1 MKYTYFANVKG
12 GKYFIRSLFQY
23 NNKSS
28 AFLSPGYSVF
38 TIITK
43 PTGNGYH
50 SYEWNWEDKFSH
62 ELKTWYEVRHLETL
76 DEVLY
81 QKSEQN
87 CRYFV
92 DKNTFARHPI
102 NLYKTFPRAYEVDLV
117 VNPLLSLGYSNWN
130 LKMKKLPTGDI
141 FEPTMNTDLDFVIKE
156 LQSRRNIVAYKEN
169 EYDWIHKFFLEG
181 NYKVL
186 EEEGEDV
193 YVNYITNHIN
203 RARMFQKYLKNTL
216 EYYKIPYETFS
227 LDTGDYCKTFG
238 LSKSIDIS
246 LHDNRFTKPPFLS
259 NILREKSKTWTENY
273 LAKV

>member
-23 NNKSS
+23 NNKSF
-28 AFLSPGYSVF
+28 AFFSPGYSVF
-38 TIITK
+38 TFITK

-50 SYEWNWEDKFSH
+50 SYEWNWEDKSTH

-81 QKSEQN
+81 QSPEQN
-87 CRYFV
+87 CNFV
-92 DKNTFARHPI
+92 NKDTFAKLPI
-102 NLYKTFPRAYEVDLV
+102 NLYKTFTRAYEVDMIM
-117 VNPLLSLGYSNWN
+117 NPLLSMGYSNGVGGRDMNWD
-130 LKMKKLPTGDI
+130 LRTKRP
-141 FEPTMNTDLDFVIKE
+141 PMNTDLDYIIKE

-169 EYDWIHKFFLEG
+169 LYDWVSNFFLEG
-181 NYKVL
+181 NSKVL
-186 EEEGEDV
+186 EEQGEDA
-193 YVNYITNHIN
+193 YVTHITNHIN
-203 RARMFQKYLKNTL
+203 EARRFQKHLINLL

-246 LHDNRFTKPPFLS
+246 LHDNRFTTLP
-259 NILREKSKTWTENY
+259 NTLREKSKLWTENY
-273 LAKV
+273 LLKH